1 MNKTLEQYLPEL
13 VTQSELLSTANF
25 LKQLAERFAG
35 NIVFSSSFS
44 NEDQVITH
52 IIAQEQIPIQ
62 IFTLDTGR
70 LFPETYSVWKATIDR
85 YQILIKA
92 YYPAHDLLESFVAEK
107 GPNAFYESVD
117 NRKQCCHIRKVI
129 PLKRAIAGKQI
140 WVTGLR
146 AEHSAARQDLHTLE
160 WDETNQLIKYHPLLY
175 WTTEQVNQYVQEN
188 NIPSNSLH
196 SKGFVS
202 IGCAPCTRAIQEGED
217 FRAGRWWWEDASKK
231 ECGLHEHKS

>member
-13 VTQSELLSTANF
+13 VTQSELLSPANF

-85 YQILIKA
+85 YQILMKA
-92 YYPAHDLLESFVAEK
+92 Y
-107 GPNAFYESVD
+107 
-117 NRKQCCHIRKVI
+117 
-129 PLKRAIAGKQI
+129 
-140 WVTGLR
+140 
-146 AEHSAARQDLHTLE
+146 
-160 WDETNQLIKYHPLLY
+160 
-175 WTTEQVNQYVQEN
+175 
-188 NIPSNSLH
+188 
-196 SKGFVS
+196 
-202 IGCAPCTRAIQEGED
+202 
-217 FRAGRWWWEDASKK
+217 
-231 ECGLHEHKS
+231 